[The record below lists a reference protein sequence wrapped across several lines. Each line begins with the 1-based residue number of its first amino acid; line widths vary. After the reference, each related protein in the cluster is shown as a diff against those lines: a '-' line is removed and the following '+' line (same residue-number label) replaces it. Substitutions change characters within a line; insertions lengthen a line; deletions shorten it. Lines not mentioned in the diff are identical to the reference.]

1 MFPGIGRRNNGKTV
15 FLFPESLF
23 PVFPEMLSPDSPL
36 PLYDDIPVRDIIKN
50 KHRLRISIVT
60 ETEEWQSGKQ
70 MVYRDNKIGLV
81 ANFSMEENTKVKQWV
96 LISESVPELNGLH
109 WTDFGKLRWNSNNS

>member
-23 PVFPEMLSPDSPL
+23 PVFPEMLSQDSPL
-36 PLYDDIPVRDIIKN
+36 RLYDDIPVCDIIKN
-50 KHRLRISIVT
+50 KHCLRISIVT

-70 MVYRDNKIGLV
+70 MVYRDNKKGLV

-109 WTDFGKLRWNSNNS
+109 STDFGNRQ